1 MSNLHLSNTARK
13 LFPFFIKPEEAPAEL
28 VALVALV
35 ASRPGLDFYNYCSG
49 WNDKAGRAAYFAE
62 SRQIAK
68 RLREFREEMRDATG
82 ITSADLVEASKRAF
96 SGRLSFT
103 RAPENNR
110 EVGTEYVTGQYYPTE
125 YRAACVAV
133 LREAIRIS
141 RSKA

>member
-1 MSNLHLSNTARK
+1 MKLTKTARR
-13 LFPFFIKPEEAPAEL
+13 LFPFFIKPEDSPAEL
-28 VALVALV
+28 VALVALA
-35 ASRPGLDFYNYCSG
+35 ASRPGLDFRNYCSG

-62 SRQIAK
+62 SRRITK
-68 RLREFREEMRDATG
+68 HLRDFCEEMRDAAGVTG
-82 ITSADLVEASKRAF
+82 DHLASASKRAF

-103 RAPENNR
+103 RSPENNR

-141 RSKA
+141 RDL

>member
-1 MSNLHLSNTARK
+1 MQTLTKTARN

-28 VALVALV
+28 VALVALA
-35 ASRPGLDFYNYCSG
+35 ASRPGLDFRDYCR
-49 WNDKAGRAAYFAE
+49 RAAYFAD
-62 SRQIAK
+62 SRRIT
-68 RLREFREEMRDATG
+68 RDLHEFREEMRDAMGVTG
-82 ITSADLVEASKRAF
+82 DHLVKASKRAF

-141 RSKA
+141 RDL